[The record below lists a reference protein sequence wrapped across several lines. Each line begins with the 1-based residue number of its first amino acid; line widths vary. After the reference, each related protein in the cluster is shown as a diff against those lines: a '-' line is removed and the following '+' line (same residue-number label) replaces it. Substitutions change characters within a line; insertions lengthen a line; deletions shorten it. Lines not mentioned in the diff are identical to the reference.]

1 MTDMRQR
8 FADSYLRERLG
19 GQSEGRS
26 ALEPLKTGDP
36 PMRQPWVASEK
47 DLQIMRPRQL
57 GTEMSVTTA
66 RRALFGSLFG
76 SPATAQPPGDT
87 A

>member
-1 MTDMRQR
+1 
-8 FADSYLRERLG
+8 
-19 GQSEGRS
+19 
-26 ALEPLKTGDP
+26 
-36 PMRQPWVASEK
+36 MRQPWVASEK